1 MANPFFV
8 QPAQFGQG
16 LQSLAGSVQQFGQQR
31 QEQQRLAEAEDYK
44 QRAKQAMSEAF
55 QSGDPAKV
63 RQAVI
68 QFPEIGETAKQLF
81 GFTNEQTEKVARET
95 YRRALSETDPQ
106 RRAAILE
113 GGIETVSQF
122 GGNPRMMTRD
132 LQMLQQNPE
141 AFERSA
147 KAGYAA
153 LASEEEYEAMFLGPA
168 GPEIGKYNPRD
179 YTADS
184 FAEFVRT
191 SDPAV
196 LERYASQRS
205 VDIGGVPHVFD
216 PARGGYYPA
225 SVSGGGQQRPVTS
238 RDVAESEAEI
248 TRGKE
253 SAKQDVK
260 AQSPAEQREQ
270 RKAIKETRSELMG
283 AEDTLGQIDNILG
296 NEEYIDA
303 LTGVRGKVP
312 GIPGTPGFDAEVA
325 FDRLKNSLTLENLGK
340 MSGVLSES
348 DIKILSSEAGGIEPG
363 MSREAL
369 IGRMNRI
376 REVLEGKSEDA
387 RRRLREMMEGSPQE
401 QQQSQGMSEED
412 ADAFIDSILGQ

>member
-1 MANPFFV
+1 MANPFTV
-8 QPAQFGQG
+8 QPLGGLQNVANIQQGMQGIAQNFQADAAEEKRQALMGQAVEIMERGNPQEIAQFSMRNPEVGESMMGGIKFVNEATRSNMRDSMQRIIAGEDPERVISERAQMVEAQG
-16 LQSLAGSVQQFGQQR
+16 GDPSDTLRELERVRQDPDAYRQQVENVF
-31 QEQQRLAEAEDYK
+31 
-44 QRAKQAMSEAF
+44 AMSY
-55 QSGDPAKV
+55 PK
-63 RQAVI
+63 
-68 QFPEIGETAKQLF
+68 
-81 GFTNEQTEKVARET
+81 
-95 YRRALSETDPQ
+95 
-106 RRAAILE
+106 
-113 GGIETVSQF
+113 
-122 GGNPRMMTRD
+122 
-132 LQMLQQNPE
+132 
-141 AFERSA
+141 
-147 KAGYAA
+147 
-153 LASEEEYEAMFLGPA
+153 EYEAFNKATGA
-168 GPEIGKYNPRD
+168 GGGPEIGKYNPRD
-179 YTADS
+179 YTAQS
-184 FAEFVRT
+184 FAEFMKT
-191 SDPAV
+191 KDPAV

-225 SVSGGGQQRPVTS
+225 SVSGSGQQRPVTS

-312 GIPGTPGFDAEVA
+312 GVPGTPGFDAEVA

-369 IGRMNRI
+369 VGRMNRI
-376 REVLEGKSEDA
+376 KEVLQGKSEDA
-387 RRRLREMMEGSPQE
+387 RARLREMMEGSQQE
-401 QQQSQGMSEED
+401 QQKGAPTRIRLD
-412 ADAFIDSILGQ
+412 AEGNIIE

>member
-8 QPAQFGQG
+8 QPAQFGPG

-31 QEQQRLAEAEDYK
+31 QEQQKLAEAEDYK

-68 QFPEIGETAKQLF
+68 EFPEIADTAKQLF
-81 GFTNEQTEKVARET
+81 GFTNEQTEQVARET

-106 RRAAILE
+106 RRAAILQ

-122 GGNPRMMTRD
+122 GGNPRMMTAD
-132 LQMLQQNPE
+132 LQTLQQNPE

-147 KAGYAA
+147 RAGYAA
-153 LASEEEYEAMFLGPA
+153 LASDQEYEAMFGGGQKGPS
-168 GPEIGKYNPRD
+168 IGTYNPRD
-179 YTADS
+179 YTTQS
-184 FAEFVRT
+184 FAEFT
-191 SDPAV
+191 KTGDPAV

-225 SVSGGGQQRPVTS
+225 RVSGGGQAPVTS
-238 RDVAESEAEI
+238 RDVAASEAEI
-248 TRGKE
+248 TRGRE
-253 SAKQDVK
+253 TAKQDVK
-260 AQSPAEQREQ
+260 SASPAEQREQ

-283 AEDTLGQIDNILG
+283 AEDTLSQVDNILG

-303 LTGVRGKVP
+303 LTGVRGKIPGVP
-312 GIPGTPGFDAEVA
+312 GTSGFDAEVA

-348 DIKILSSEAGGIEPG
+348 DIKILASEAGGIEPG

-369 IGRMNRI
+369 VGRMNRI
-376 REVLEGKSEDA
+376 RDVLEGKSADA
-387 RRRLREMMEGSPQE
+387 RRRLQEMMGEPAQE
-401 QQQSQGMSEED
+401 NQGMSEED

>member
-1 MANPFFV
+1 MERGNP
-8 QPAQFGQG
+8 QEIAQFSMRNPEVGESMMGGIKFVNEATRSNMRDSMQRIIAGEDPERVISERAQMVEAQG
-16 LQSLAGSVQQFGQQR
+16 GDPSDTLRELERVRQDPDAYRQQVENVF
-31 QEQQRLAEAEDYK
+31 
-44 QRAKQAMSEAF
+44 AMSY
-55 QSGDPAKV
+55 PK
-63 RQAVI
+63 
-68 QFPEIGETAKQLF
+68 
-81 GFTNEQTEKVARET
+81 
-95 YRRALSETDPQ
+95 
-106 RRAAILE
+106 
-113 GGIETVSQF
+113 
-122 GGNPRMMTRD
+122 
-132 LQMLQQNPE
+132 
-141 AFERSA
+141 
-147 KAGYAA
+147 
-153 LASEEEYEAMFLGPA
+153 EYEAFNKATGA
-168 GPEIGKYNPRD
+168 GGGPEIGKYNPRD
-179 YTADS
+179 YTAQS
-184 FAEFVRT
+184 FAEFMKT
-191 SDPAV
+191 KDPAV

-225 SVSGGGQQRPVTS
+225 SVSGSGQQRPVTS

-312 GIPGTPGFDAEVA
+312 GVPGTPGFDAEVA

-369 IGRMNRI
+369 VGRMNRI
-376 REVLEGKSEDA
+376 KEVLQGKSEDA
-387 RRRLREMMEGSPQE
+387 RARLREMMEGSQQE
-401 QQQSQGMSEED
+401 QQKGAPTRIRLD
-412 ADAFIDSILGQ
+412 AEGNIIE

>member
-1 MANPFFV
+1 MANPFTV
-8 QPAQFGQG
+8 QPLGG
-16 LQSLAGSVQQFGQQR
+16 LQSVANIQQGMQGIAQNF
-31 QEQQRLAEAEDYK
+31 QEDAAEEK
-44 QRAKQAMSEAF
+44 
-55 QSGDPAKV
+55 
-63 RQAVI
+63 RQALMS
-68 QFPEIGETAKQLF
+68 QASEIME
-81 GFTNEQTEKVARET
+81 R
-95 YRRALSETDPQ
+95 
-106 RRAAILE
+106 
-113 GGIETVSQF
+113 
-122 GGNPRMMTRD
+122 GNPQEIAQFSM
-132 LQMLQQNPE
+132 QNPE
-141 AFERSA
+141 VGESMMGGIKFANEATRSNMRDSMQRIIAGEDPERVIAERAQMVEAQGGDPSDTLRELERVRQDPDA
-147 KAGYAA
+147 YRKQVENVFAMSYPK
-153 LASEEEYEAMFLGPA
+153 EYEAFSKATGKGGGPK
-168 GPEIGKYNPRD
+168 IGTYNPRD
-179 YTADS
+179 YTPQS
-184 FAEFVRT
+184 FSEFT
-191 SDPAV
+191 KTGDPAV

-312 GIPGTPGFDAEVA
+312 GVPGTPGFDAEVA